1 MRESK
6 WFHFHCEKNQLLQ
19 QNCETLRSSHRWMKS
34 MFLIGIALLL
44 SKKGIEG
51 INTADKNSFNCFSCK
66 DFIKLSWACAASIRL
81 SAMGKEQQIYI

>member
-6 WFHFHCEKNQLLQ
+6 NGFTSTAKKNQLQ
-19 QNCETLRSSHRWMKS
+19 RQNCETLRSSHRWMKS

-51 INTADKNSFNCFSCK
+51 INATVKNSF
-66 DFIKLSWACAASIRL
+66 
-81 SAMGKEQQIYI
+81 IYFGYNAK